1 MHNLVENCP
10 FSNNAH
16 NIFGRL
22 FLEIMHTDTNSN
34 VKIILYRNVFIEF
47 GKFFVPNCRTS
58 NFSKKNK
65 LVVTVITTYSVF
77 KGQLILGI

>member
-1 MHNLVENCP
+1 MHNLVENYP

-34 VKIILYRNVFIEF
+34 VKIILYRIFFIEV
-47 GKFFVPNCRTS
+47 GKFLYQTVQHLIFQ
-58 NFSKKNK
+58 KKIN
-65 LVVTVITTYSVF
+65 LLL
-77 KGQLILGI
+77 Q